1 MSVTG
6 SQIDLEDG
14 ETEKII
20 TDDQGNRTYLVEVVG
35 ANAIRVSHNKRYA
48 ADGTTLSAG
57 QTHTVSNLQG
67 QQLFAAAYD
76 GQTAIRVREA
86 SADVQSQPE
95 KEVSVID
102 GSVDIAGDID
112 ISDRSG
118 REIGKARLE
127 DSSGTLIDPATSADL
142 AQTQP
147 REITSYTGSEIPV
160 SISTA
165 TISDYTG
172 SALPTDTIGT
182 DPIVAQTSTDGAS
195 NAAELILGKRSNT
208 DVMYDLSGSAEV
220 IVEVSKDGSE
230 WLERERITTDGS
242 GSILLTVAFE
252 YARAYATSSTNSIT
266 IAAKGGN

>member
-127 DSSGTLIDPATSADL
+127 DSSGTLIDPVTGAEFQTNPRGVEASRRVATRTTRTSFRRTLVGLKRLPNPTPASS
-142 AQTQP
+142 
-147 REITSYTGSEIPV
+147 ITSFRRTLVGLKRLGRHRRGPHRPV
-160 SISTA
+160 SDEPSW
-165 TISDYTG
+165 G
-172 SALPTDTIGT
+172 
-182 DPIVAQTSTDGAS
+182 
-195 NAAELILGKRSNT
+195 
-208 DVMYDLSGSAEV
+208 
-220 IVEVSKDGSE
+220 
-230 WLERERITTDGS
+230 
-242 GSILLTVAFE
+242 
-252 YARAYATSSTNSIT
+252 
-266 IAAKGGN
+266 

>member
-6 SQIDLEDG
+6 SQIDLTDG

-76 GQTAIRVREA
+76 GETAIRVREA

-112 ISDRSG
+112 IADRSG

-127 DSSGTLIDPATSADL
+127 DSSGTLVDPATSSDL

-147 REITSYTGSEIPV
+147 REITSYSGSEIPV
-160 SISTA
+160 SISSA
-165 TISDYTG
+165 VISDYSG
-172 SALPTDTIGT
+172 SSLPTDTTGT
-182 DPIVAQTSTDGAS
+182 DPISAETTANGAS
-195 NAAELILGKRSNT
+195 NAAELTLGKRSNT
-208 DVMYDLSGSAEV
+208 DVMYELSGSSDV
-220 IVEVSKDGSE
+220 VVEVSTDGST
-230 WLERERITTDGS
+230 WLERERISTDGS

-252 YARAYATSSTNSIT
+252 YVRAYATAATNTIT